1 LATSPDAGLRIH
13 DLVAPAVELE
23 SLLEANACPL
33 ILLADAAECARLK
46 PLLAHRRGIEVL
58 TRPLT
63 PLTLARAFQQ
73 LGTSSAPAPALPEL
87 AVPREFGGATVAVA
101 EDMMVNQ
108 QVIVGLLEKAGIRV
122 CLAENGKALLEML
135 ATATT
140 PPELI
145 FMDLHMPEMDGFE
158 AARALRAKGYP
169 HPIIALSAGVSAQE
183 QSRCTDA
190 GMNDFLAKPIDLDEL
205 WGVLTRWLK
214 PRESPLPPITQSRP
228 SSAPDGGM
236 LADAGI
242 LVEEAL
248 TRFLGDAPA
257 LQRAIG
263 AFIEQHRRD
272 ADAMRTLLQANEQR
286 NLEALAHGLKGAAAT
301 IGARQLESLAR
312 TLEHL
317 PGPLPR
323 PEVQSI
329 IDDVAAG
336 ISRIE
341 KAARSRQLSD
351 GR

>member
-1 LATSPDAGLRIH
+1 
-13 DLVAPAVELE
+13 
-23 SLLEANACPL
+23 
-33 ILLADAAECARLK
+33 
-46 PLLAHRRGIEVL
+46 
-58 TRPLT
+58 
-63 PLTLARAFQQ
+63 
-73 LGTSSAPAPALPEL
+73 
-87 AVPREFGGATVAVA
+87 
-101 EDMMVNQ
+101 
-108 QVIVGLLEKAGIRV
+108 
-122 CLAENGKALLEML
+122 
-135 ATATT
+135 
-140 PPELI
+140 
-145 FMDLHMPEMDGFE
+145 
-158 AARALRAKGYP
+158 
-169 HPIIALSAGVSAQE
+169 
-183 QSRCTDA
+183 
-190 GMNDFLAKPIDLDEL
+190 
-205 WGVLTRWLK
+205 
-214 PRESPLPPITQSRP
+214 
-228 SSAPDGGM
+228 M